1 MFQVLLLFVLCI
13 EFAAD
18 RRDMILSKGL
28 ISAVASLVLLLAWPV
43 ALHAEVDGE
52 DLQQMMRSDAGREYA
67 QVFIDDVWRKW
78 DGGLFCMPDGD
89 RQQMAFGAVESYLDE
104 HPGELYRPRR
114 YLIVQALRTG
124 FPCAAGE

>member
-1 MFQVLLLFVLCI
+1 MFQVLLLFVLGI
-13 EFAAD
+13 EIAAG
-18 RRDMILSKGL
+18 RGDMILSRGL
-28 ISAVASLVLLLAWPV
+28 VSASASLALLMAQPV
-43 ALHAEVDGE
+43 VLHAEVDGE
-52 DLQQMMRSDAGREYA
+52 ELQQMMRSEAGREYA
-67 QVFIDDVWRKW
+67 QVFIDDVWQRW

-89 RQQMAFGAVESYLDE
+89 RQQMAFGAVESYLDK